1 MQLNYIIVLFGI
13 IISLQFNCLFLYFD
27 LGIAFLQAGEE
38 MGYEIRDTNSE
49 IQTGYGLYQF
59 TMRRGY
65 RCSSSK
71 AFLQPIRLR
80 RNLHVALWSHVTKV
94 LIDPDSKR
102 AYGVEFERDGRRRVA
117 LAKREVIL
125 SAGAIN
131 SPQLLML
138 SGENSRFYYNYY
150 YFIVWQLVNITLYY
164 TFENLLKF

>member
-1 MQLNYIIVLFGI
+1 
-13 IISLQFNCLFLYFD
+13 
-27 LGIAFLQAGEE
+27 

-71 AFLQPIRLR
+71 AFLQPVRLR

-102 AYGVEFERDGRRRVA
+102 AYGVEFERDGLKRTA
-117 LAKREVIL
+117 LARREVII

-138 SGENSRFYYNYY
+138 SGKELLYLIKLITIILMNIALNRYLDKHRIYRRKIFVGKIHLKINSSM
-150 YFIVWQLVNITLYY
+150 LS
-164 TFENLLKF
+164 